1 MCVVSLG
8 GNALIRRGD
17 KGTIEEQFAHTRA
30 CTKQIS
36 RMVMDGFRIVITH
49 GNGPIVGNIVIR
61 NEAARNTIPPMPL
74 YICVAR
80 ELGAE
85 CIINLTQ
92 VDSVY
97 VNYGREG
104 QRALREVG
112 LEDIGAYY
120 EQGHFPPGSMGPKI
134 EAAIGFLRAGGK
146 EVIITSP
153 ELVGEAME
161 GRAGTRLRA
170 A

>member
-1 MCVVSLG
+1 MCVISLG

-61 NEAARNTIPPMPL
+61 NEAA
-74 YICVAR
+74 
-80 ELGAE
+80 
-85 CIINLTQ
+85 
-92 VDSVY
+92 
-97 VNYGREG
+97 
-104 QRALREVG
+104 
-112 LEDIGAYY
+112 
-120 EQGHFPPGSMGPKI
+120 
-134 EAAIGFLRAGGK
+134 IGFLRAGGK